1 MNLQRWINRK
11 EPLWKE
17 LEALLQKIN
26 KQGFKSLSATEVRS
40 LSSLYRTVSA
50 DLARA
55 RTHQLGQTLTHN
67 LQSLTSRA
75 YSQVYQGSRRQDWQ
89 AARDFVLWGF
99 PQVVQE
105 TGIYIG
111 LATAMFLLGA
121 TVAWWYAWR
130 DPAFMALVVPESMI
144 DLVLKQK
151 QLWMGHILGDEP
163 MASSTIMINNLSV
176 TFRAAA
182 GGITAGLFTS
192 YILIFNGILLGA
204 IGVLVAQGGL
214 AYPFWAFVFPHGSL
228 ELPAI
233 FISGGAGLL
242 IAKALLFPGDYRRA
256 DAFKLYG
263 LQAAKLMFGVVV
275 LLIFAGIIE
284 AFISPQL
291 WLPAPLKYL
300 FGTVLFSALVAY
312 CGRSQQTRIT
322 KNTVDIVET

>member
-17 LEALLQKIN
+17 LEALLQKID

-111 LATAMFLLGA
+111 LATGMVLLGA
-121 TVAWWYAWR
+121 IVAWWYAWR
-130 DPAFMALVVPESMI
+130 DPAFMSLVVPESMI

-242 IAKALLFPGDYRRA
+242 IAKALLFPGEYRRA

-322 KNTVDIVET
+322 KNTVDIVKT

>member
-17 LEALLQKIN
+17 LEALLQKID
-26 KQGFKSLSATEVRS
+26 KQGFKSLSATEIRS

-67 LQSLTSRA
+67 LQTLTSRA

-99 PQVVQE
+99 PQVVQD
-105 TGIYIG
+105 TAIYIG
-111 LATAMFLLGA
+111 LATAMLLLGA
-121 TVAWWYAWR
+121 IVAWWYGWR

-151 QLWMGHILGDEP
+151 KLWMGHILGDEP

-182 GGITAGLFTS
+182 GGITAGLLTS
-192 YILIFNGILLGA
+192 YILVFNGILLGA

-263 LQAAKLMFGVVV
+263 LQAAKLMIGVVV

-300 FGTVLFSALVAY
+300 LGTVLFSALVTY
-312 CGRSQQTRIT
+312 CGRSQQTGIT

>member
-11 EPLWKE
+11 EPLWKK
-17 LEALLQKIN
+17 LEALLQKID

-55 RTHQLGQTLTHN
+55 RTHQLGQTLTHH

-89 AARDFVLWGF
+89 AARDFVMWGF

-111 LATAMFLLGA
+111 LATAMVLLGA
-121 TVAWWYAWR
+121 IVAWWYAWR

-144 DLVLKQK
+144 NLVLKQK

-242 IAKALLFPGDYRRA
+242 IAKALLFPGEYRRA
-256 DAFKLYG
+256 DAFKRYG

-300 FGTVLFSALVAY
+300 LGTVLFSALVAY
-312 CGRSQQTRIT
+312 CGRSQSNPIT
-322 KNTVDIVET
+322 KNTDAIIET

>member
-17 LEALLQKIN
+17 LEALLQKID

-111 LATAMFLLGA
+111 LATGMVLLGA
-121 TVAWWYAWR
+121 IVAWWYAWR

-291 WLPAPLKYL
+291 WLPAPFKYL
-300 FGTVLFSALVAY
+300 FGTMLFSALVIY

-322 KNTVDIVET
+322 KNTVDIVKT

>member
-11 EPLWKE
+11 DPLWKE
-17 LEALLQKIN
+17 LEELLQKID
-26 KQGFKSLSATEVRS
+26 KQGFKSLSAAEVRS

-67 LQSLTSRA
+67 LQRLTSRA

-105 TGIYIG
+105 AGIYIG
-111 LATAMFLLGA
+111 LATAMVLLGA
-121 TVAWWYAWR
+121 IVAWWYAWR
-130 DPAFMALVVPESMI
+130 DPAFMGLVVPERMI

-151 QLWMGHILGDEP
+151 KLWMGHILGDEP

-214 AYPFWAFVFPHGSL
+214 TYPFWAFVFPHGSL

-242 IAKALLFPGDYRRA
+242 IAKALLFPGEYRRV
-256 DAFKLYG
+256 DAFKVYG

-300 FGTVLFSALVAY
+300 LGTVLFSALLAY
-312 CGRSQQTRIT
+312 CGRSQPSRMT
-322 KNTVDIVET
+322 KVQ

>member
-17 LEALLQKIN
+17 LEALLQKIDQ
-26 KQGFKSLSATEVRS
+26 KGFKSLNATEVRS

-55 RTHQLGQTLTHN
+55 RTHQLGQTLTHS
-67 LQSLTSRA
+67 LQKLTTRA

-89 AARDFVLWGF
+89 AVREFVGWGF

-105 TGIYIG
+105 TSLYIG
-111 LATAMFLLGA
+111 LSTAIFLLGGLI
-121 TVAWWYAWR
+121 AWWYAWR
-130 DPAFMALVVPESMI
+130 DPAFMAIVVPESLI
-144 DLVLKQK
+144 DLVMNERK
-151 QLWMGHILGDEP
+151 LWMGRILGDEP
-163 MASSTIMINNLSV
+163 MASSSIMVNNLSV
-176 TFRAAA
+176 SFRAAA
-182 GGITAGLFTS
+182 GGITAGLFTV
-192 YILIFNGILLGA
+192 YILFFNGLLIGA

-214 AYPFWAFVFPHGSL
+214 AYPFWAFVLPHGSL

-242 IAKALLFPGDYRRA
+242 IARALLFPGAYRRV
-256 DAFKLYG
+256 DAFKVYG
-263 LQAAKLMFGVVV
+263 LKAAQLMFGVVV
-275 LLIFAGIIE
+275 LLIVAGVIE

-300 FGTVLFSALVAY
+300 FGTGLLIGLVLY
-312 CGRSQQTRIT
+312 CSRSKPRLEI
-322 KNTVDIVET
+322 DR